1 MLLESVNS
9 NLKDMISLA
18 ERARGLVA
26 RNGLLEQTVRSLHS
40 QIQTLEHRNDHLT
53 ESILLDQDQIS
64 ELETENEQNTRK
76 VLELEKAIGE
86 AGKWAEKEKGY
97 QSRVWEL
104 GKQLEQQK
112 KRTLKEE
119 ERANKKRTEVE
130 GWIDQ
135 VRDLR
140 KMNKALETKNDQMV
154 NLIPW
159 TNVGQS
165 TSQHI
170 QRVT

>member
-64 ELETENEQNTRK
+64 ELETENEQNARK
-76 VLELEKAIGE
+76 VLELEKASGE
-86 AGKWAEKEKGY
+86 AGKWAEKEKGF

-104 GKQLEQQK
+104 GEQLEKQK
-112 KRTLKEE
+112 KRALKEK
-119 ERANKKRTEVE
+119 ERADKERREVKEWIKQVEELRELNRGLVKR
-130 GWIDQ
+130 
-135 VRDLR
+135 
-140 KMNKALETKNDQMV
+140 NDQMLELLQR
-154 NLIPW
+154 N
-159 TNVGQS
+159 NAAQS
-165 TSQHI
+165 TSRHI